1 MNPKGW
7 ILCKNN
13 FYDSVNEIKIWSRS
27 WVIQVV
33 SYKSL
38 TGFIEV
44 SISWSIT
51 LFFTISVAF
60 INTDFFINKLR
71 GRGKGGGWRREGRVF
86 IISDQIFAWNKI
98 GKYIQNSFNK
108 NKHIFINISIYES
121 TVPIKHINSS
131 SDNIGISILIMPD
144 AAKIRWRKK
153 NFLVKF
159 CENGLVTRISI

>member
-1 MNPKGW
+1 M
-7 ILCKNN
+7 
-13 FYDSVNEIKIWSRS
+13 SSAIKFLLGI
-27 WVIQVV
+27 
-33 SYKSL
+33 KL
-38 TGFIEV
+38 E
-44 SISWSIT
+44 SI
-51 LFFTISVAF
+51 F
-60 INTDFFINKLR
+60 
-71 GRGKGGGWRREGRVF
+71 
-86 IISDQIFAWNKI
+86 KI
-98 GKYIQNSFNK
+98 VLIK